1 MNHLKTRWICL
12 LLTISMLT
20 NSFYYWCPI
29 VEAKET
35 EAVNI
40 VKEEE
45 PKEKE
50 ILVITTE
57 PENIEEPV
65 EEIVEE
71 PTPEPIIEEPAPEPE
86 SVTNHT
92 YIDCL
97 TKSGGVYWNP
107 YTGLK
112 ETWYSQRVLPGGGL
126 DIPGRHVNEEGFVC
140 DGDGYICLASST
152 YSKGTVVETS
162 RGIGKVYDSGCAP
175 GTIDIYTDW

>member
-1 MNHLKTRWICL
+1 MNHLKTRLISL

-20 NSFYYWCPI
+20 NSLYYWTPI

-35 EAVNI
+35 EKPVDVIVNET
-40 VKEEE
+40 EEK
-45 PKEKE
+45 PKQRE
-50 ILVITTE
+50 ILIITTE
-57 PENIEEPV
+57 PIETEEVVELETIEEPV
-65 EEIVEE
+65 EIIEE
-71 PTPEPIIEEPAPEPE
+71 PTP
-86 SVTNHT
+86 SVTNYT
-92 YIDCL
+92 YTEYL

-107 YTGLK
+107 NTGLK

-126 DIPGRHVNEEGFVC
+126 NIPGRHVNEEGFVC

-152 YSKGTVVETS
+152 YAKGTVVDTS